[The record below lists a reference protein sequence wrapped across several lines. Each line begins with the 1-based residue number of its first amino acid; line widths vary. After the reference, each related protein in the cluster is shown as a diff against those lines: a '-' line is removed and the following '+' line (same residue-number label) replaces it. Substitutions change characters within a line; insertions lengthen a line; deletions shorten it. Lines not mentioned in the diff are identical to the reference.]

1 MELIYTHTQALPIH
15 THNVRVRTQNWL
27 NSNIPNTCTLRRK
40 PMHLRDVL
48 YVHKSKKADNEPILD
63 VIQNVEFAEVFF
75 SLLKLTLLLA
85 LSIGGCLSS
94 KLKMLKKKVRN
105 HFTTHSALRSE
116 EKGAFGKVSETVSTD
131 FSFLAW
137 VWVCWWVEM
146 SVRGELMASCL
157 AWAVWFGFLGHRQP
171 NNKPSVCSDT
181 RSLVWIER
189 LLLYDGYWSVWLNVS
204 VSCECLHKIISD
216 DFESDPNRNE
226 PKR

>member
-94 KLKMLKKKVRN
+94 KLKMLKKKFEIISQ
-105 HFTTHSALRSE
+105 HTLLCALRR
-116 EKGAFGKVSETVSTD
+116 KGHLGKWVKPCQPILVSLRE
-131 FSFLAW
+131 
-137 VWVCWWVEM
+137 
-146 SVRGELMASCL
+146 
-157 AWAVWFGFLGHRQP
+157 
-171 NNKPSVCSDT
+171 
-181 RSLVWIER
+181 
-189 LLLYDGYWSVWLNVS
+189 
-204 VSCECLHKIISD
+204 CECVDELKWV
-216 DFESDPNRNE
+216 FEGNSWPVVWHGRYGLVF
-226 PKR
+226 